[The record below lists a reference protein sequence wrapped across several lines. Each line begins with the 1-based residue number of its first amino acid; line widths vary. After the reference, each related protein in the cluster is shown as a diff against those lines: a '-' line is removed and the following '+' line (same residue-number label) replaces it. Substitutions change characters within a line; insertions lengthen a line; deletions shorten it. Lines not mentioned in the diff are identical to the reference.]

1 MISRKLEQVLTR
13 LRAVAAGGNGGVSDA
28 HLLDRF
34 LSGGDEAAFELLVR
48 RHERLV
54 FGVCRRVLGQVHD
67 AEDAFQATFLVL
79 ARKAASIAHG
89 GAVASW
95 LYKVAY
101 RVALAAR
108 TDRTRRGHREKP
120 LDAAAD
126 LAAAAEATSP
136 AEQADLRILLDEELS
151 QMPERFRSVAVL
163 CYLEGKTVE
172 EAARQLG
179 CPRGTV
185 ASRLVRARARL
196 RDGLTRR
203 GVAVSAGMAA
213 VALAQA
219 RAAAGPPEPLI
230 PATVRAAKLYGSAT
244 AASAGA
250 VSPRVAALTEGA
262 LRAMSYM
269 KLKLGAAAAMF
280 LAVLLSAGWVA
291 DRMRASAA
299 GEPPAPASTRPEKA
313 AAQGAQKKD
322 AQATDLDRLQ
332 GDWELVRTV
341 RQGDVIRHKGG
352 LAWKIR
358 GTTIFAVNPQAGQ
371 ENTSSSSSSG
381 SSTTSSTSGS
391 SSGSSGSGQA
401 VREGKTYF
409 HLDAQASPKAIDLV
423 RGQAGG
429 RIGTERAIYKLEGDT
444 LTLCIGRPEGER
456 PREFRAT
463 GLVPFPSLSVFRRLK
478 ETDARVK
485 ASDWDPVAEIRRI
498 KPNFAPGGDLV
509 RLQGNWKLSKLAKEG
524 ELLVP
529 YDAGMSWQIRGAT
542 VSVSAKGKPAGE
554 CLLSVGDDD
563 GLKTLDLFRGH
574 VDGSITVLRGIYKF
588 EGTGFTVCFSPP
600 DKRRPKDFGITPGQ
614 KYPVEYVCRPEADGG
629 PGAARLQTSV
639 FVLKHAKA
647 PEVERILR
655 NLYREQDAKSI
666 NLAVDERTN
675 AVIVRAVPRII
686 DEVEALLSRLED
698 QIEKGKKS
706 GN

>member
-1 MISRKLEQVLTR
+1 MNSRKLGQVLTH
-13 LRAVAAGGNGGVSDA
+13 LRAVAAGGHGGVSDA

-89 GAVASW
+89 RAVASW

-108 TDRTRRGHREKP
+108 TDRSRRAHREKP

-126 LAAAAEATSP
+126 VAAAAATSP
-136 AEQADLRILLDEELS
+136 AERADLRALLDEELS
-151 QMPERFRSVAVL
+151 QMPERFRTVAVL

-172 EAARQLG
+172 EAAQQLG

-213 VALAQA
+213 VMLA
-219 RAAAGPPEPLI
+219 RARASAGPPEPLI
-230 PATVRAAKLYGSAT
+230 PATVRAAKLYGSTT

-250 VSPRVAALTEGA
+250 VSPRVTALTEGA
-262 LRAMSYM
+262 LRAMSFM
-269 KLKLGAAAAMF
+269 KIKLGAAAAMF

-299 GEPPAPASTRPEKA
+299 SEPPAPASARPEKA

-341 RQGDVIRHKGG
+341 RQGDVTRHKGG
-352 LAWKIR
+352 LVWKIR
-358 GTTIFAVNPQAGQ
+358 GATIFAVNPQAGQ

-381 SSTTSSTSGS
+381 SSSSSST
-391 SSGSSGSGQA
+391 SGSSGSGQS
-401 VREGKTYF
+401 VQQGKTYF
-409 HLDAQASPKAIDLV
+409 HLDEQASPKAIDLV
-423 RGQAGG
+423 RGQANG

-463 GLVPFPSLSVFRRLK
+463 GLVPFPTLSVFRRLK
-478 ETDARVK
+478 EADARVK

-498 KPNFAPGGDLV
+498 KPDFSPRGDLV
-509 RLQGNWKLSKLAKEG
+509 RLQGNWKLSKLTKEG

-529 YDAGMSWQIRGAT
+529 YDAGLSWQIRGAT
-542 VSVSAKGKPAGE
+542 VSVSAKDKSAGE

-574 VDGSITVLRGIYKF
+574 ADGSITVLRGIYKF
-588 EGTGFTVCFSPP
+588 EGGGFTVCFNPP
-600 DKRRPKDFGITPGQ
+600 DKRRPKDFGIAPGQ
-614 KYPVEYVCRPEADGG
+614 KYPVVYVCRPEADGG

-655 NLYREQDAKSI
+655 GLYREQDAKRF